1 MTKNRYCIMNLN
13 EAKQIL
19 NKNGYLLESVNFSP
33 VFDAIY
39 NMPDTEFIEL
49 IRIMKK
55 INETFDEE
63 KALKYKDRLIELL
76 KINYL

>member
-1 MTKNRYCIMNLN
+1 MKLD
-13 EAKQIL
+13 EAKKIL
-19 NKNGYLLESVNFSP
+19 NKNGYLLEGVNFSL

-49 IRIMKK
+49 IRIMKI

-63 KALKYKDRLIELL
+63 KALKYKDHLIELL
-76 KINYL
+76 KINY

>member
-1 MTKNRYCIMNLN
+1 MKLD
-13 EAKQIL
+13 EAKEL
-19 NKNGYLLESVNFSP
+19 LEKNGFIVEDVNFSP

-49 IRIMKK
+49 IRIMKI

>member
-1 MTKNRYCIMNLN
+1 MNLN

-55 INETFDEE
+55 MVS
-63 KALKYKDRLIELL
+63 
-76 KINYL
+76 

>member
-1 MTKNRYCIMNLN
+1 MELY
-13 EAKQIL
+13 EAKE
-19 NKNGYLLESVNFSP
+19 LLENNGFIVEDVNFSP

-39 NMPDTEFIEL
+39 NMPDTELTEL
-49 IRIMKK
+49 IRIMKI

>member
-1 MTKNRYCIMNLN
+1 MELY
-13 EAKQIL
+13 EAKEL
-19 NKNGYLLESVNFSP
+19 LEKNGFIVEDVNFSP

-49 IRIMKK
+49 IRIMKI

>member
-1 MTKNRYCIMNLN
+1 MNLN

-33 VFDAIY
+33 VFDSIY
-39 NMPDTEFIEL
+39 NMPDTEVIEL
-49 IRIMKK
+49 RRIMKK

>member
-1 MTKNRYCIMNLN
+1 MKLN
-13 EAKQIL
+13 EAKEL
-19 NKNGYLLESVNFSP
+19 LENNGYLVEGVNFSP

-39 NMPDTEFIEL
+39 NMPDTELLEL
-49 IRIMKK
+49 IRIMKL

-76 KINYL
+76 KINYVEG

>member
-1 MTKNRYCIMNLN
+1 MNLN
-13 EAKQIL
+13 EAKQVL
-19 NKNGYLLESVNFSP
+19 KENGYLLESVNFSP

-39 NMPDTEFIEL
+39 NMPDTEFIEQ
-49 IRIMKK
+49 IRIKKK

>member
-1 MTKNRYCIMNLN
+1 MNLN

-19 NKNGYLLESVNFSP
+19 NKNGSLLESVNFSP

-49 IRIMKK
+49 IRIMKI

-76 KINYL
+76 KINYLEG